1 MQYKKIWNKCK
12 CRDKYKELIDNFAS
26 DKEFMWRASSKC
38 DYDCD
43 KLCNVENIYIM
54 KIVKV
59 EKKLINYIPN
69 ALKISINLSC
79 LK

>member
-43 KLCNVENIYIM
+43 KLCNVGKHLHYENCKSRK
-54 KIVKV
+54 KID
-59 EKKLINYIPN
+59 
-69 ALKISINLSC
+69 
-79 LK
+79 